1 MSLRERVD
9 RFATTLACV
18 WAVAGLL
25 GCASSGPPV
34 PELVALD
41 PIRMPGAQLDRS
53 IQRLCLD
60 SLESEIE
67 IADPAQRLSAFE
79 ERIVHRLESEGFQV
93 VGSKETGRVRAEIE
107 GELDEAFDPHTG
119 RAISDVARAN
129 AARVRER
136 QVEQLDCEAF
146 VEVELVVVQAFWG
159 DRIVVW
165 DGRRVWADG
174 REDLD
179 QLGIALRDAYI
190 GGVRG
195 WGAIPALSLQLAVR
209 DREDRMIFWRAGGIQ
224 PIATLRS
231 VPYQIRWD
239 PLPDDRILTDAESNQ
254 AAVDLAVG
262 PLRALSRAGG
272 TDCVDGDGGR
282 SDREGAAR
290 SGSSTSDRSECAHE
304 QTTK

>member
-1 MSLRERVD
+1 MPPRERVA
-9 RFATTLACV
+9 RLATTLACV
-18 WAVAGLL
+18 CAVAGLL
-25 GCASSGPPV
+25 GCASSAPPV
-34 PELVALD
+34 PELVAVD
-41 PIRMPGAQLDRS
+41 PVRLPDAQLDRP

-67 IADPAQRLSAFE
+67 IVDQAQRLSAFE
-79 ERIVHRLESEGFQV
+79 ERIVERLESEGFQV
-93 VGSKETGRVRAEIE
+93 VGSKETRKVRDGID

-119 RAISDVARAN
+119 RAIAEIERAN
-129 AARVRER
+129 AARVRRR
-136 QVEQLDCEAF
+136 QIEQLDCEAF
-146 VEVELVVVQAFWG
+146 VEVDLAVVQAFWG
-159 DRIVVW
+159 DRIVDW

-174 REDLD
+174 RTDLD
-179 QLGIALRDAYI
+179 QIGTALRDAYI

-195 WGAIPALSLQLAVR
+195 WGSIPALSLQLAVR
-209 DREDRMIFWRAGGIQ
+209 DPEDRVIFWRAGGIQ

-262 PLRALSRAGG
+262 PLRALSRAGVAE
-272 TDCVDGDGGR
+272 CVEGDGGG
-282 SDREGAAR
+282 SDRDGAAR
-290 SGSSTSDRSECAHE
+290 SGSSTADRAECTHE